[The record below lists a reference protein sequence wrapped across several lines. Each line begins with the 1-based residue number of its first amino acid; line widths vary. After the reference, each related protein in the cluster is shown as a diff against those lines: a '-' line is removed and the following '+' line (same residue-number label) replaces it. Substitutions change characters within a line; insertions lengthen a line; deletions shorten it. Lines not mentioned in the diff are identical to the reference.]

1 MRCASAFSAE
11 NDLESAI
18 QDSCALVR
26 QDIPGSID
34 LAICFFSTH
43 YLAHDGSSDLA
54 WMASQLTELLGTENI
69 LGCSGQAI
77 VSSQQ
82 ELEDQ
87 PAVSIWAASF
97 GQSGIDVFHL
107 EYHQQSDGGAFTGW
121 PNSVDGAWPDDS
133 TLIVLADPFSIPVE
147 DFLVR
152 INEDRTG
159 VPVIGGMA
167 SGCSLPEQARL
178 ICGDSVFRSGMVV
191 ARISGDFRAHA
202 VVSQGCRPIGKPLV
216 ITKAERNEIMQLGGQ
231 PALKQLQAVFDEL
244 PNREKQII
252 SRNRGIS
259 VGRVLSEYRDEFRP
273 GDFLIRNV
281 VGGDQETGSIVI
293 ADFVRPGQTIQFHVR
308 DPETAGHD
316 LRQSIRQSI
325 GHPGGGKTKIA
336 GGLLFTCNGRGK
348 QMFEVENH
356 DIGIVREILGDIP
369 VSGFFA
375 AGELGPVGGEN
386 YLHGFT
392 ASMVLFENLGN
403 ET

>member
-1 MRCASAFSAE
+1 M
-11 NDLESAI
+11 
-18 QDSCALVR
+18 
-26 QDIPGSID
+26 PG
-34 LAICFFSTH
+34 L
-43 YLAHDGSSDLA
+43 
-54 WMASQLTELLGTENI
+54 LTDLLGTENI
-69 LGCSGQAI
+69 LGCSGQSI

-82 ELEDQ
+82 ELEDL
-87 PAVSIWAASF
+87 PAVSIWVASL
-97 GQSGIDVFHL
+97 GQSRIDVFHL
-107 EYHQQSDGGAFTGW
+107 EYEQQSDGGAFSGW
-121 PNSVDGAWPDDS
+121 PHSIDGAWPDDS

-147 DFLVR
+147 EFLVR
-152 INEDRTG
+152 MNEDRTG

-167 SGCSLPEQARL
+167 SGCSMPEQARL
-178 ICGDSVFRSGMVV
+178 ICRDLVFRRGMVV
-191 ARISGDFRAHA
+191 ARIGGNFRTRA

-231 PALKQLQAVFDEL
+231 PALQQLQAVFDEL
-244 PNREKQII
+244 PNREKQLIN
-252 SRNRGIS
+252 RNRGIS
-259 VGRVLSEYRDEFRP
+259 VGRVVSEYRDEFRP

-293 ADFVRPGQTIQFHVR
+293 GDFVRPGQTIQFHVR

-325 GHPGGGKTKIA
+325 GLSRGGKPKIA

-348 QMFEVENH
+348 QMFEVDHH

-386 YLHGFT
+386 FLHGFT
-392 ASMVLFENLGN
+392 ASMLLFENVVN